1 MKEAKNM
8 NLISIAKWTML
19 LFLWFV
25 LFSLF
30 TLFTEFTLV
39 PWDTSI
45 VRPEVGTWQRTI
57 NDFFERSPG
66 QYALSILVVL
76 LSIGL
81 TLYAYRRNPNS
92 LTKLILIN
100 AIFIPLVVIVWWAAV
115 ILNGGIFT
123 APLGYDPS
131 AAGFHRSILPMTTV
145 LIACIIWFRQHLRA
159 ANNARLTALQ
169 G

>member
-1 MKEAKNM
+1 M
-8 NLISIAKWTML
+8 NLISIAKWAIL
-19 LFLWFV
+19 LFLWLA
-25 LFSLF
+25 LFWLLN
-30 TLFTEFTLV
+30 LFTESTLV

-66 QYALSILVVL
+66 QYALSFAIVL
-76 LSIGL
+76 LSMGL
-81 TLYAYRRNPNS
+81 TFYAARRNPNS
-92 LTKLILIN
+92 LTKLVLIH
-100 AIFIPLVVIVWWAAV
+100 ALFVPLLIIVWAAAV
-115 ILNGGIFT
+115 FINGGIFT